1 MTSYPLV
8 SIITP
13 CYNQGHFLEQTI
25 QSVLWQ
31 DYPNL
36 EYLIVDGGSEDS
48 SVDIIK
54 KYAHRLSW
62 WVSEKDNDQAEALNK
77 GFAHAK
83 GEFIAWINSDDLY
96 YRPDVITHAVNALQA
111 EPAAGMV
118 YGDGVMVDADLHLL
132 DWHAY
137 RQYQLEDLLSFEVL
151 LQPAVL
157 MRSLSLKNAGF
168 VESEFNLTFDHVLW
182 IRIARQG
189 PILHIPETWAVE
201 RTHEAAKTTSQ
212 ASFFVDEAFRLIPQ
226 LQKDPAYQPVFS
238 QSDKRIFSGLHLFA
252 TKRYLDS
259 RQYQKAL
266 VHYFKGFSIYPLGAL
281 RIWRKFFQA
290 LIGSIGLANI
300 FLLYRRKRRDIQ
312 FHGRQLKVS
321 PTGVSWMDTQAG

>member
-1 MTSYPLV
+1 MTHYPLV

-13 CYNQGHFLEQTI
+13 SYNQGRFLEQTI

-62 WVSEKDNDQAEALNK
+62 WVSEKDTGQPEALNK

-96 YRPDVITHAVNALQA
+96 YRSDVITHAVNALQA
-111 EPAAGMV
+111 EPSAGMV
-118 YGDGVMVDADLHLL
+118 YGDGVMVDADLRLL

-137 RQYQLEDLLSFEVL
+137 KQYQLEDLLSFEVL
-151 LQPAVL
+151 LQPTVL
-157 MRSLSLKNAGF
+157 MRSSRLKNVGSL
-168 VESEFNLTFDHVLW
+168 ESEFNLMFDHVLW

-201 RTHEAAKTTSQ
+201 RTHERAKTTSQ
-212 ASFFVDEAFRLIPQ
+212 AGLFVDEAFRLIPQ

-238 QSDKRIFSGLHLFA
+238 QYDKRIFSGLHLFA

-259 RQYQKAL
+259 RHYQKAL
-266 VHYFKGFSIYPLGAL
+266 LHYFKGFSISPFGAL
-281 RIWRKFFQA
+281 RIWRKFIQA
-290 LIGSIGLANI
+290 LLGSIGLSGI
-300 FLLYRRKRRDIQ
+300 FLAYRRNRRDIQ
-312 FHGRQLKVS
+312 FRGRQLIVDPS
-321 PTGVSWMDTQAG
+321 GVHWLDT